1 MTLFKQHLLA
11 RIPSVRQSRV
21 APTAT
26 LALASLAAGS
36 ALAGSTGNEFA
47 AMYNMLLGWATGYLG
62 KAMAIAAF
70 LFGAGFGVAKQTILP
85 AVLGIVFALVFA
97 VGPGIINGML
107 TALI

>member
-1 MTLFKQHLLA
+1 L
-11 RIPSVRQSRV
+11 I
-21 APTAT
+21 
-26 LALASLAAGS
+26 
-36 ALAGSTGNEFA
+36 
-47 AMYNMLLGWATGYLG
+47 LGWATGYLG

-107 TALI
+107 AATI